1 MKKTAIILPL
11 VASSILLSLSTTSAL
26 AWKTEIPHNG
36 TEAYVHATDGNIV
49 RDRFGGCVRTIH
61 WSDATSIDSCEGR
74 KAEPAPMVKSEPKH
88 AEGLL
93 HKHEHASGQN
103 DLNGHT
109 HEHTHGTGK
118 DAYTHSHMHDHVA
131 KPKPVVAPAPKVVA
145 PVPKPTLKISKEA
158 IAAPLAF
165 SGFFG
170 TGGSNLTGQ
179 AKGKLDD
186 YIEYLKA
193 TPGSRVKISG
203 YTDSVG
209 RDSFNQKLS
218 LKRANSVK
226 AYLSSQGVSADRIDT
241 VGMGEENPVASNANK
256 EGRAKNRRVEL
267 EILK

>member
-11 VASSILLSLSTTSAL
+11 VASSILLSLSSTSAL
-26 AWKTEIPHNG
+26 AWKTEVPHNG

-49 RDRFGGCVRTIH
+49 RDRFGGCVRTIY

-74 KAEPAPMVKSEPKH
+74 EVKPKSKAKH

-109 HEHTHGTGK
+109 HEHSHGKGK

-131 KPKPVVAPAPKVVA
+131 KPKPVVAPMPKSN
-145 PVPKPTLKISKEA
+145 LKISKEA

-170 TGGSNLTGQ
+170 TGGSSLTAD
-179 AKGKLDD
+179 AKDKLND
-186 YIEYLKA
+186 YVEYLKA
-193 TPGSRVKISG
+193 TPESKVKISG

-209 RDSFNQKLS
+209 RASFNQKLS

-226 AYLSSQGVSADRIDT
+226 DYLSSQGVSADRVDT
-241 VGMGEENPVASNANK
+241 VGMGEKNPVASNMNK
-256 EGRAKNRRVEL
+256 EGRAQNRRVAL